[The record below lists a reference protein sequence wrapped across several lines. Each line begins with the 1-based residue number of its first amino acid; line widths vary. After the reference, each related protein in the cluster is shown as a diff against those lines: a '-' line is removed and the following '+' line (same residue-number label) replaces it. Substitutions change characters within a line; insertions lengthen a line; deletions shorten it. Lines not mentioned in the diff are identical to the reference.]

1 VYPNPAKD
9 VLSVQALGKATIVIT
24 DQLGKIMLTK
34 AINNKELVNVSKLN
48 AGLYYVK
55 NIDTGEYKK

>member
-1 VYPNPAKD
+1 
-9 VLSVQALGKATIVIT
+9 
-24 DQLGKIMLTK
+24 MLTK

-55 NIDTGEYKK
+55 NIDTGEIQKVIITR